1 MQFINGNVIVVF
13 VIVWILVFVLTRL
26 FFNPVR
32 RVRDARRKEI
42 QGNRKAYEEALASH
56 RKSIQEIEEALK
68 QAKAAAE
75 SARETLM
82 AEGLQERNRLLT
94 EMSAEYRSQVE
105 KARADLDQTIIGLK
119 RKLEAEASALAE
131 TIEKK
136 FLN

>member
-1 MQFINGNVIVVF
+1 MLSLNGNVIVVF
-13 VIVWILVFVLTRL
+13 LIVWILVFVLTRL

-32 RVRDARRKEI
+32 RVREERSKEI
-42 QGNRKAYEEALASH
+42 QGNRKAYEEALESH
-56 RKSIQEIEEALK
+56 RKSVEEIEQALK

-82 AEGLQERNRLLT
+82 AEGIKEKNRMLG
-94 EMSAEYRSQVE
+94 EISAEYKSQVG

>member
-13 VIVWILVFVLTRL
+13 LIVWILVFVLTRL

-75 SARETLM
+75 SARETLL